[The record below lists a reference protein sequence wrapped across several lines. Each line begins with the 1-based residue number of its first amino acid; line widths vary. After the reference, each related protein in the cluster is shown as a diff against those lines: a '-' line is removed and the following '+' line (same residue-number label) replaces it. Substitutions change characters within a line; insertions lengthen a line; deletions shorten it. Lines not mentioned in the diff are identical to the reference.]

1 VEYTKLGEGY
11 LAQGLI
17 PEAEQEFQTAMN
29 ADPNNAAAHAGL
41 AQVRERSGAA
51 DDARAEAQASI
62 RLAPNVEAYM
72 VLARVD
78 LQAGQLAAAA
88 VDVSNALRLE
98 PGNTAVL
105 GMKTALA
112 ARGQALP

>member
-1 VEYTKLGEGY
+1 
-11 LAQGLI
+11 
-17 PEAEQEFQTAMN
+17 
-29 ADPNNAAAHAGL
+29 
-41 AQVRERSGAA
+41 
-51 DDARAEAQASI
+51 
-62 RLAPNVEAYM
+62 M

-78 LQAGQLAAAA
+78 LQAGRLAEAA